1 MHGGQQDRALGIDP
15 RFPDAYW
22 ERGRAFAAKHDQG
35 RAVADFNQAIKI
47 NANYADPYNGR
58 GLIHHQ
64 RGEFDAAI
72 ADFSEAKQLVWVF
85 PPLSPIR
92 GFDRRNKRRETWA
105 GRGAP
110 VGYRLCRQAA
120 DRGLIA
126 QK

>member
-1 MHGGQQDRALGIDP
+1 MQVVTGARRTARSRSGIDP

-105 GRGAP
+105 GRGATP
-110 VGYRLCRQAA
+110 RWLPSLRTS
-120 DRGLIA
+120 L
-126 QK
+126 